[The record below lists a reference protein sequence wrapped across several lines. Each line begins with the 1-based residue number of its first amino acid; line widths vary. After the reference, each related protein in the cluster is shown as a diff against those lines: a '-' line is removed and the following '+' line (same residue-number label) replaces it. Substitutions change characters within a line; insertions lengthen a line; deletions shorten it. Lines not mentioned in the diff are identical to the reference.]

1 VAAAQKINE
10 PVAEREH
17 TISRVFDVP
26 ARYLF
31 EAYSKP
37 EHVRRWFGPKGW
49 PLTGCEIDFRVGGR
63 FRFTMTGPDG
73 TRNPPFGGTYLEIVP
88 NRKIVYSVAFDD
100 SDTSDFV
107 ATVSFDEQAG
117 KTTLTIHA
125 LFSSAALMKE
135 AMGTGAPYRPGDFH
149 HGEEGYQHGTESAL
163 HHLAE
168 LVAEL
173 QARV

>member
-1 VAAAQKINE
+1 MAAAQTTNE
-10 PVAEREH
+10 PEAVREH

-37 EHVRRWFGPKGW
+37 EHVQRWFGPEGW

-73 TRNPPFGGTYLEIVP
+73 TQNPPFGGTYLEIVE
-88 NRKIVYSVAFDD
+88 NRRIVYSVAFDD
-100 SDTSDFV
+100 SDASDFV
-107 ATVSFDEQAG
+107 ATITFDEKAG
-117 KTTLTIHA
+117 GTTLTIHA

-135 AMGTGAPYRPGDFH
+135 AMGTGAQYRPGDFH

-163 HHLAE
+163 YQLEGLAR
-168 LVAEL
+168 EL
-173 QARV
+173 QTKR